1 MHGWMHKCINA
12 SVWMDR
18 WMDGW
23 LDSCIEQNTSWNTGI
38 IANRQLKQPKFQF
51 FFFIFFFGWAFL
63 FLSNIFISYN
73 QIMKKRIFFFYCR
86 NSLESKQEGRKGCL
100 QICFSDLSMN
110 KKLSLVFRFFPLPS
124 AFVSIFLNFCGRIF
138 LFFFF
143 WIS

>member
-1 MHGWMHKCINA
+1 MHLCGWIDE
-12 SVWMDR
+12 WMDDWIR
-18 WMDGW
+18 ALNKTLHGTRES
-23 LDSCIEQNTSWNTGI
+23 LQTDSWSSQSSS
-38 IANRQLKQPKFQF
+38 F
-51 FFFIFFFGWAFL
+51 FFSFFFGWAFL